1 MDERIERVLRAVFT
15 AHEGVFDAAFGPHE
29 ILGWDSL
36 KHLNLIM
43 ALQDE
48 FNIEL
53 GFEEM
58 LEIKV
63 IGDIRT
69 VLTRKM
75 TP

>member
-1 MDERIERVLRAVFT
+1 MEERVQKVLKDVFNT
-15 AHEGVFDAAFGPHE
+15 HQGKFDPSFGPKE
-29 ILGWDSL
+29 IAGWDSL

-48 FNIEL
+48 FGIEF

-63 IGDIRT
+63 IGDIQDI
-69 VLTRKM
+69 LTRKLK
-75 TP
+75 